1 MANFVIGK
9 CMNLIKLNKPELSQ
23 TDLEIIQYGL
33 HGLYLSLT
41 KIVVLVIVSCL
52 LGQLKEYLILAILFG
67 ILRTNAFGMHAKKS
81 WMCWV
86 TTIPAFIMLP
96 YIAQHLIIPNIIKL
110 ILGFI
115 LILHIYKFSPA
126 DTHKKPIID
135 KNLRK
140 KHKLLAT
147 LTAIIYVISSILIK
161 EQMICNSLIFSLFLA
176 NILISPITYKIF
188 NLPYNNYLK
197 YTVDGY
203 GRKEKVC

>member
-9 CMNLIKLNKPELSQ
+9 CMNLIKINKPELSQ

-41 KIVVLVIVSCL
+41 KIFVLIIVSCL

-81 WMCWV
+81 WMCWI
-86 TTIPAFIMLP
+86 TTVPTFIILP
-96 YIAQHLIIPNIIKL
+96 YITQHLIIPNIIKL

-197 YTVDGY
+197 YTKDSY